1 MFGLSPLLVL
11 PHVTVNILVRHKH
24 ILNPIN
30 TGPLYNTVF
39 GSGLIYILKKKKIE
53 IWNLITVYSKGY
65 KGGLK
70 QPSKK
75 TTD

>member
-39 GSGLIYILKKKKIE
+39 GSGLIYILKIKNR
-53 IWNLITVYSKGY
+53 NLKSYYSIFQR
-65 KGGLK
+65 L
-70 QPSKK
+70 
-75 TTD
+75 